1 MQVDVPTVCIVNWYS
16 ALPGGW
22 YFTWKQ
28 LIDVSARQQT
38 HTVLSPSRVI
48 DVNNRRA
55 FHLWR
60 TLNSRGLPDM
70 LLLVTCRPVR
80 RGRRPSNWY
89 RWVLCECLSQAEHAQ
104 RGVSS
109 SFLSSSSS
117 IEATCLVAAVHFFCM
132 PSDLWFSSDS
142 SFSCWPRS
150 SLTLNLLSD
159 VLPTV

>member
-1 MQVDVPTVCIVNWYS
+1 MYS
-16 ALPGGW
+16 QLVFGVARGLVFYMKAADWCKCKTADTHGSFSLPRHRR
-22 YFTWKQ
+22 Y
-28 LIDVSARQQT
+28 
-38 HTVLSPSRVI
+38 
-48 DVNNRRA
+48 NRRA
-55 FHLWR
+55 FYFWR

-80 RGRRPSNWY
+80 RGRRSSNWY

-109 SFLSSSSS
+109 SLLSSSSS
-117 IEATCLVAAVHFFCM
+117 IEATCLVAALHFFCM

-159 VLPTV
+159 VLPIV